1 MKNDNKVKAYVPFV
15 LSEADLMLLDGY
27 SPELSVSGHAALGA
41 ILYKNGMDVINYPV
55 TIRECLH
62 RPLSSPTKV
71 VQGRMFCGAERL
83 DDKWNKTG
91 CMSLEACIASMGD
104 ATIRQEMAEMATV
117 VRFEEA

>member
-15 LSEADLMLLDGY
+15 LSETDLMLLDGY

-83 DDKWNKTG
+83 DRLWNQTG
-91 CMSLEACIASMGD
+91 AMSLEAVIASMAD
-104 ATIRQEMAEMATV
+104 TETRKEMVEMATIA
-117 VRFEEA
+117 RFEE